1 MSLAVQKLSL
11 VNHKAQDNKRF
22 CIFTL
27 VKFWAGHGCCWRSH
41 KQVTRIGGT
50 INSIW
55 IHYILHHYARTPSH
69 KCKSM
74 IKVGLHLCLLPG
86 WCSRLE
92 YKFNCFITI
101 WKSEVRNQHDQTSW
115 AESSLIW
122 NSPICRN
129 QMWRSKKVFWCRKE
143 APEVARLAGVPG
155 RAAPAEVHQ
164 LWARWTAVSCGL
176 EKCQMIKLQRNKHA
190 TNYSQS
196 TLGTLSHCVF

>member
-11 VNHKAQDNKRF
+11 VNRKAQDDKTF

-27 VKFWAGHGCCWRSH
+27 VKSWAGHGCWRSH

-55 IHYILHHYARTPSH
+55 IHYILHHYAQTPSH

-86 WCSRLE
+86 WSSRLE

-101 WKSEVRNQHDQTSW
+101 WKSEVRNQPDQTSW
-115 AESSLIW
+115 GEFTIIW
-122 NSPICRN
+122 NTPICRPSFGN
-129 QMWRSKKVFWCRKE
+129 MIVGLYVVRFPKWLESHLPDV
-143 APEVARLAGVPG
+143 EVGEP
-155 RAAPAEVHQ
+155 P
-164 LWARWTAVSCGL
+164 
-176 EKCQMIKLQRNKHA
+176 
-190 TNYSQS
+190 
-196 TLGTLSHCVF
+196 